1 MTAAFAA
8 LVSCRI
14 CPQQCGADRFQ
25 GPGACGADARVKVNL
40 AQLHHGEEPVL
51 SGTRGSGTIFFSHC
65 NLHCVFCQN
74 HRISQ
79 QGWGDYVTEEEC
91 AALML
96 RLQEAGV
103 HNVNLVSPTHYSL
116 QLARSCRI
124 ARDSGLS
131 IPIVWNSNA
140 YEEVETLRLLKGLV
154 DIYLPDFK
162 YAHALYGSKYSS
174 ALNYPRTALAALRE
188 MLEQVGPLQHDAA
201 GIARKGLLV
210 RHLVLPN
217 RLSGTRQALYLL
229 HEQLGAE
236 VSLSLM
242 AQYYPAWRADEYP
255 ELNRG
260 LSCGEYREALDTA
273 ASLGFAHIFTQEPA
287 CDPDWTPEFSPVDK
301 LRDRTE
307 HHFHGKRQHA

>member
-1 MTAAFAA
+1 MTVAFSA
-8 LVSCRI
+8 LGNCRI

-25 GPGACGADARVKVNL
+25 GPGACGADVRVKVNL

-51 SGTRGSGTIFFSHC
+51 SGNRGSGTIFFSHC

-79 QGWGDYVTEEEC
+79 TGWGEYVKEEQC

-96 RLQEAGV
+96 RLQEAGA

-116 QLARSCRI
+116 QVAESCRI
-124 ARDSGLS
+124 ARVSGLS
-131 IPIVWNSNA
+131 IPIIWNSNA
-140 YEEVETLRLLKGLV
+140 YEKVETLILLKGLV

-162 YAHALYGSKYSS
+162 YAHALYGLKYSS
-174 ALNYPRTALAALRE
+174 AAAYPETALAALCE
-188 MLEQVGPLQHDAA
+188 MQEQVGELQIDAA

-229 HEQLGAE
+229 HERLGPK

-242 AQYYPAWRADEYP
+242 AQYYPAWHAAEYP
-255 ELNRG
+255 ELNSG
-260 LSCGEYREALDTA
+260 LSSAEYQEALETA
-273 ASLGFAHIFTQEPA
+273 ASLGFAHVFTQKPA
-287 CDPDWTPEFSPVDK
+287 CDPDWTPEFNRKFKPG
-301 LRDRTE
+301 DRTE
-307 HHFHGKRQHA
+307 HHFHGKRHHV